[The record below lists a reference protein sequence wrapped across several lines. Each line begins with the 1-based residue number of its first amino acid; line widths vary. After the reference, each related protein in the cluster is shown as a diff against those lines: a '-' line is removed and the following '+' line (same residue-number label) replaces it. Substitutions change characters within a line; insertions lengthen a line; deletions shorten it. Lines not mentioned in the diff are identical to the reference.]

1 MKFENT
7 PPGLKELNTFLE
19 GASYI
24 EGYLPS
30 QADVEVFAAIGE
42 TKVDAFPH
50 IARWYKHIA
59 SYTEEERKA
68 FPAPAAA
75 KAEEKPAEEAKAEED
90 DDDFDLFETT
100 EEDKAALEAERIRKA
115 DEMTKL
121 AKEKGLARSQL
132 VIDIKPWDDETPMD
146 KLEAAVRTIELPGLA
161 WGISKLVPIG
171 YGIKKMSIGA
181 VIIDD
186 LVCTD
191 DIEEKVM
198 EISDYVQSM
207 DVVSFNKL

>member
-7 PPGLKELNTFLE
+7 PAGLKELNTFLE

-30 QADVEVFAAIGE
+30 QADVEVFVAIGE
-42 TKVDAFPH
+42 TKVEEYPH
-50 IARWYKHIA
+50 VQRWFKHIA

-68 FPAPAAA
+68 FPAAGAV
-75 KAEEKPAEEAKAEED
+75 KAEEKPAEEKAEDD

-100 EEDKAALEAERIRKA
+100 EEDKAALEAERIRRA

-132 VIDIKPWDDETPMD
+132 VIDIKPWDDETPLD
-146 KLEAAVRTIELPGLA
+146 KLEAAVRAIELDGLA
-161 WGISKLVPIG
+161 WGVSKLVPVG
-171 YGIKKMSIGA
+171 YGIKKISIGA

-186 LVCTD
+186 LVSTD
-191 DIEEKVM
+191 DIEDKVM

>member
-7 PPGLKELNTFLE
+7 PAGLKELNTFLE

-30 QADVEVFAAIGE
+30 QADVEVFTAIGE
-42 TKVDAFPH
+42 TKLEGFPH
-50 IARWYKHIA
+50 IQRWYKHIA

-68 FPAPAAA
+68 FPAVAEK
-75 KAEEKPAEEAKAEED
+75 KAEEPKKEEEKAGDD

-146 KLEAAVRTIELPGLA
+146 KLEAAVRAIELPGLA
-161 WGISKLVPIG
+161 WGISKLVPVG
-171 YGIKKMSIGA
+171 YGIRKLSIGA
-181 VIIDD
+181 IIIDD

-191 DIEEKVM
+191 DIEEA
-198 EISDYVQSM
+198 ITGITDYVQSM
-207 DVVSFNKL
+207 DVASFNKL